1 MLGYESIP
9 LLLLLIYVLLLN
21 CNFLHAQEGLRVIT
35 APTFASYESIKS
47 VQEDEWYHGQN
58 AIFDDDAI
66 WLNPDPREA
75 QTRALSN
82 IGKIIY
88 KDKVQFRYPDYGIIS
103 FSTSFTFQIITTNPY
118 PGCGSG
124 MTFFIADYD
133 KAPRRS
139 YGRYLGLLSPNTTNS
154 NRFFAVEFDTHISEE
169 FADPSASHIGI
180 DINSLKSLMYVDS
193 NPNSSSPYYPELYLY
208 NNNTFTAWIE
218 YSASASRIQ
227 VWMRNSSS
235 SLRPS
240 FPCLS
245 LQYNLSDV
253 FQDYMYV
260 GFSAASNA
268 SDDGMQG
275 HVLYAWNLTTYPPAI
290 NKFQTAKILI
300 PLVVT
305 LSSVVLLCVCLMFM
319 KRRKGL
325 ITMHNGGQFLQ
336 IASSSRAFIE
346 KLVYRST
353 LREYRYE
360 ELIRA
365 SHNFSQSNKIGEGSF
380 SMVYKATLVNG
391 QTIAIKRLK
400 EGCRKEVEF
409 STEMKVISNLRHKNL
424 LPLLGW
430 CYEKGEALLVY
441 EFMRRGSLNH
451 HLYGKDRGT
460 LPSKVRLDILLGVAS
475 ALEYLHKQL
484 GDCVLHRDVKA
495 ANVLLTE
502 DFKPMLGDFGL
513 ARLIHHDE
521 RSVSMTPA
529 GTPGYVAPEVVFRN
543 KVTDKADVYSYGV
556 LVLVV
561 ACGRPAILESAI
573 SGSES
578 DGGRQLADWIKIL
591 YQRNQLIE
599 ALDSTM
605 SMSMSEMERSQ
616 WRRVLHMAMIC
627 VNQCPKLRPTM
638 SQVCQALQGE
648 TVLWMNQ
655 PLPAR
660 RASSYLRS
668 WSWRSASEALYF
680 DNRRSVSVSPL
691 YVNAISRP
699 PAAGQLSPA
708 SPGGGQMSPTTF
720 AQGENWE
727 GR

>member
-1 MLGYESIP
+1 
-9 LLLLLIYVLLLN
+9 
-21 CNFLHAQEGLRVIT
+21 
-35 APTFASYESIKS
+35 
-47 VQEDEWYHGQN
+47 
-58 AIFDDDAI
+58 
-66 WLNPDPREA
+66 
-75 QTRALSN
+75 
-82 IGKIIY
+82 
-88 KDKVQFRYPDYGIIS
+88 
-103 FSTSFTFQIITTNPY
+103 
-118 PGCGSG
+118 
-124 MTFFIADYD
+124 
-133 KAPRRS
+133 
-139 YGRYLGLLSPNTTNS
+139 
-154 NRFFAVEFDTHISEE
+154 
-169 FADPSASHIGI
+169 
-180 DINSLKSLMYVDS
+180 
-193 NPNSSSPYYPELYLY
+193 
-208 NNNTFTAWIE
+208 
-218 YSASASRIQ
+218 
-227 VWMRNSSS
+227 MRNSSS

-240 FPCLS
+240 SPCLS

-268 SDDGMQG
+268 SEDGMEG
-275 HVLYAWNLTTYPPAI
+275 HVLYGWNLTTYPPAT

-305 LSSVVLLCVCLMFM
+305 LSSVVLLCVCYMSM
-319 KRRKGL
+319 KRRKGT
-325 ITMHNGGQFLQ
+325 ITVYNGGQFLQ
-336 IASSSRAFIE
+336 IASGSRAFIE

-391 QTIAIKRLK
+391 QMVAINRLK
-400 EGCRKEVEF
+400 EGCRKELEF

-451 HLYGKDRGT
+451 HLY
-460 LPSKVRLDILLGVAS
+460 VA
-475 ALEYLHKQL
+475 Y
-484 GDCVLHRDVKA
+484 
-495 ANVLLTE
+495 
-502 DFKPMLGDFGL
+502 
-513 ARLIHHDE
+513 
-521 RSVSMTPA
+521 
-529 GTPGYVAPEVVFRN
+529 
-543 KVTDKADVYSYGV
+543 
-556 LVLVV
+556 
-561 ACGRPAILESAI
+561 GRPAMFESAI
-573 SGSES
+573 NGSES

-591 YQRNQLIE
+591 YQRNQLME

-605 SMSMSEMERSQ
+605 SMGMSETERSQ
-616 WRRVLHMAMIC
+616 WRRVLHMAIIC

-655 PLPAR
+655 PLTAR

-668 WSWRSASEALYF
+668 WSWQSASEALYF

-691 YVNAISRP
+691 HVNAISKP
-699 PAAGQLSPA
+699 PVAGQLSPA
-708 SPGGGQMSPTTF
+708 SPGGGLMSLTTF
-720 AQGENWE
+720 AHGENWE